1 MILILIL
8 IIGQVTSVKSY
19 IGDWNG
25 KIQDFSSK
33 SGFADLYQ
41 LETSH
46 TIIIRLF
53 DGHWKSRPNII
64 FNCTS
69 NSLPGIVQI
78 HCFNLGHNSNNETK
92 VAGELLVS
100 NQEEKSSI
108 SGSVHSKLYNFSLNV
123 SQANFVKF
131 VRNIYNFII
140 LFTIIKT
147 IDFYICYKI
156 QTSLSN
162 RIISR
167 SMSLSSIILSSTV
180 DLFYLLWSFELVG
193 TMVLYR

>member
-1 MILILIL
+1 MIPILIL

-25 KIQDFSSK
+25 KIKDFSSK

-41 LETSH
+41 LEKSN
-46 TIIIRLF
+46 TILIRLF
-53 DGHWKSRPNII
+53 DGHWKSRPSII

-69 NSLPGIVQI
+69 NNLPGIIQI
-78 HCFNLGHNSNNETK
+78 HGFTLEQNSNNETK
-92 VAGELLVS
+92 VAGELLIS
-100 NQEEKSSI
+100 NSEEKSSI
-108 SGSVHSKLYNFSLNV
+108 SGSIHSKIYNFSLNV
-123 SQANFVKF
+123 SQANFIKF
-131 VRNIYNFII
+131 IRNIYNFII

-147 IDFYICYKI
+147 LDFYICYKI
-156 QTSLSN
+156 QTNLSN
-162 RIISR
+162 RIIAR

-193 TMVLYR
+193 TMVLFR